1 MALKVVARYWGEMVA
16 RATARHMQ
24 YPSPDDNARRV
35 KL

>member
-1 MALKVVARYWGEMVA
+1 MVLKVVARYWGGTVA

-24 YPSPDDNARRV
+24 YPYPDDNARRV